1 MTQIRQHNEDHP
13 LIRAFFQSKNAAG
26 TSAALVNHQLGSYN
40 DFLPHKGNPAPWM
53 QRVVNN
59 IAVGTDE
66 GMRGSIR
73 LELGDLDVIVKLGK
87 ARMGQ
92 PMVVEANGSQSMA
105 TPMMARLRNLTYAA
119 PVFLEFT
126 VIEEDLEI
134 EEGEEEIGMM
144 PVMVK
149 STRCNLHRES
159 EYLRTKY
166 EKRLGPDGGFT
177 DDEYATILQL
187 EQEDPEDPGGYFI
200 INGTE
205 RVLVCLED
213 LAPNRVM
220 VEREARYQRQTE
232 YAKVFSQR
240 EGFRAL
246 TMVEKKK
253 DGILHVSIPVASG
266 GVPLVVL
273 MMALGME
280 SADDIMEAITN
291 DDVTRNLV
299 LANIEGI
306 HREEQVYT
314 TEEALEY
321 LERRFAAGQ
330 SKEYRRKRINYI
342 LDNTLLPHLSTSLE
356 ARYKKALFIGR
367 MAREVLEL
375 ATGTREPDDKD
386 HYANKR
392 LKLAGNLMEELF
404 RAGLQA
410 LLNDM
415 KYQMERSYTKRKEK
429 RVKNAIRRDVLT
441 NKIMHAMATGN
452 WIGGRAGVSQLLDRT
467 CNMATLSH
475 LRRVI
480 SPLTRSQ
487 PHFQA
492 RDLHSTQFGR
502 LCPNETPEGQNCG
515 LVKNLALMIDVSENL
530 PPDDVLETLRELD
543 MQPLENLQEK
553 WGKVYFNGDLAG
565 CTPEPLNLVKR
576 LRGLRR
582 QARLSNTVNVRYE
595 EVMRR

>member
-177 DDEYATILQL
+177 DDEYATVLQL

-291 DDVTRNLV
+291 DDATRNLV

-342 LDNTLLPHLSTSLE
+342 LDNTLCHTSQLVW
-356 ARYKKALFIGR
+356 RR
-367 MAREVLEL
+367 
-375 ATGTREPDDKD
+375 GTR
-386 HYANKR
+386 KR
-392 LKLAGNLMEELF
+392 F
-404 RAGLQA
+404 
-410 LLNDM
+410 
-415 KYQMERSYTKRKEK
+415 S
-429 RVKNAIRRDVLT
+429 
-441 NKIMHAMATGN
+441 
-452 WIGGRAGVSQLLDRT
+452 
-467 CNMATLSH
+467 
-475 LRRVI
+475 
-480 SPLTRSQ
+480 
-487 PHFQA
+487 
-492 RDLHSTQFGR
+492 
-502 LCPNETPEGQNCG
+502 
-515 LVKNLALMIDVSENL
+515 
-530 PPDDVLETLRELD
+530 
-543 MQPLENLQEK
+543 
-553 WGKVYFNGDLAG
+553 
-565 CTPEPLNLVKR
+565 
-576 LRGLRR
+576 
-582 QARLSNTVNVRYE
+582 
-595 EVMRR
+595 

>member
-1 MTQIRQHNEDHP
+1 M
-13 LIRAFFQSKNAAG
+13 
-26 TSAALVNHQLGSYN
+26 NHQLGSYN
-40 DFLPHKGNPAPWM
+40 DFLPHKGNSAPWM

-66 GMRGSIR
+66 SMRGSVR
-73 LELGDLDVIVKLGK
+73 LELGDLDVVVKLGK

-126 VIEEDLEI
+126 VIEEELEI
-134 EEGEEEIGMM
+134 EAGEEEIGMM

-166 EKRLGPDGGFT
+166 EKRLGSDGGFT
-177 DDEYATILQL
+177 DNEYATILQL

-232 YAKVFSQR
+232 FAKVFSQR

-291 DDVTRNLV
+291 DDATRNLV

-356 ARYKKALFIGR
+356 VRYKKALFLGR

-467 CNMATLSH
+467 
-475 LRRVI
+475 
-480 SPLTRSQ
+480 
-487 PHFQA
+487 
-492 RDLHSTQFGR
+492 
-502 LCPNETPEGQNCG
+502 
-515 LVKNLALMIDVSENL
+515 
-530 PPDDVLETLRELD
+530 
-543 MQPLENLQEK
+543 
-553 WGKVYFNGDLAG
+553 
-565 CTPEPLNLVKR
+565 
-576 LRGLRR
+576 
-582 QARLSNTVNVRYE
+582 
-595 EVMRR
+595 